1 MSETV
6 KKLFF
11 MTISTIAH
19 IWVINRFFNS
29 FFERKRLSFSA
40 VFPWFLLC
48 VSQFWVSHLHQKPSI
63 IFALGNVLLTLFI
76 ITYGYET
83 SGSGPEKYFL
93 LAILYAVWVLTELTL
108 YYILSFF
115 PLEWESTKVIGTV
128 SSSILM
134 MTFSYVVSVL
144 WDKKYTEQVPRRF
157 CFALLLIPIGSIYI
171 MFVQY
176 RLTNNYLLS
185 TGVIG
190 FLLLFNMITFDV
202 YTKISR
208 FFLLSKENAVHTEQ
222 LSLISQ
228 NMEEQKKLMESFHE
242 EKHNLINELT
252 ALRGGINQENSAK
265 TIQNLDKILNCYH
278 NMENISSSGND
289 TVDAI
294 INAKYATAR
303 AYGISFDLHI
313 SVPEELAVE
322 QRDLG
327 VVIGNA
333 LDNAVTAVKD
343 CVSVEKIIEISM
355 SVKKNAWVMVVR
367 NPYEHVIKR
376 NRNGEI
382 LSSKPEGENHGY
394 GLRSIRRIAKSYAGD
409 IVVETEDG
417 WFSLTVVLNFREL

>member
-1 MSETV
+1 MTESV
-6 KKLFF
+6 KQLFF
-11 MTISTIAH
+11 IAVSITAH
-19 IWVINRFFNS
+19 IWVLNRFFGS
-29 FFERKRLSFSA
+29 FFERKRLSFFA
-40 VFPWFLLC
+40 FFPWFLLC
-48 VSQFWVSHLHQKPSI
+48 VSQVLMLCLPQKPSI
-63 IFALGNVLLTLFI
+63 LFALANVLLTLLI
-76 ITYGYET
+76 VTYGYES
-83 SGSGPEKYFL
+83 SGAGPEKYFL

-108 YYILSFF
+108 YYLLDIF
-115 PLEWESTKVIGTV
+115 PLDWESTKVIGTV

-144 WDKKYTEQVPRRF
+144 WDKKYMEQVPRRF
-157 CFALLLIPIGSIYI
+157 LFALLLIPVGSIYI

-176 RLTNNYLLS
+176 RLVDNYLLS
-185 TGVIG
+185 TGVVGI
-190 FLLLFNMITFDV
+190 LLLFNMITFDV

-208 FFLLSKENAVHTEQ
+208 FFFRAKENAVHAEQ

-252 ALRGGINQENSAK
+252 ALRAGINQENSAE
-265 TIQNLDKILNCYH
+265 TVQSLDKIVNGYH

-303 AYGISFDLHI
+303 TYGISFGLHI
-313 SVPEELAVE
+313 SVPEKLAIE

-333 LDNAVTAVKD
+333 LDNAVTAVKE
-343 CVSVEKIIEISM
+343 CVSTERGIEISM
-355 SVKKNAWVMVVR
+355 SVKKNAWIMVMK
-367 NPYEHVIKR
+367 NPYVHMIRR

-382 LSSKPEGENHGY
+382 LSTKPEKEQHGY
-394 GLRSIRRIAKSYAGD
+394 GLRSIRRIARAYDGD
-409 IVVETEDG
+409 VIIETDGG
-417 WFSLTVVLNFREL
+417 WFSLTVVLNFSEF